1 MRRVGGEMR
10 ERAPVTWWDARE
22 RRGVCPVCGR
32 AFSTRSRN
40 KVYCCEACRRAA
52 AEVRRKGGGQG

>member
-1 MRRVGGEMR
+1 MRG
-10 ERAPVTWWDARE
+10 RASVTWWDARE

-40 KVYCCEACRRAA
+40 KVYCCDACRRAA
-52 AEVRRKGGGQG
+52 ARERRSNGSA

>member
-1 MRRVGGEMR
+1 MR